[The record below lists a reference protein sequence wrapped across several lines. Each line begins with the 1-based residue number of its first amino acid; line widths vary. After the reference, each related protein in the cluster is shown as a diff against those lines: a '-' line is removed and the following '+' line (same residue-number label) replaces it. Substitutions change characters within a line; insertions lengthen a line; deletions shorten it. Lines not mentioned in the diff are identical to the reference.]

1 MLNSVSANGSDT
13 TLARRG
19 LSDGLSDSGSL
30 PTAAETL
37 DSEAVPRGAG
47 GRLVYLDLLRA
58 ALVALV
64 ICHHAAVANGA
75 QGGWYYIV
83 PAPEGSVAPLVL
95 TVFAAINQAFFMSLL
110 FFVSGFFTAPAYD
123 RKGLLPFLRGRWLRL
138 AVPLL
143 VCCAC
148 PNQSVEFLSRR
159 FEGATSLGYLAFLRT
174 RWWAEL
180 GPGPL
185 WFVLALLA
193 FTTLYALLRA
203 ARPGPAAPVRPRYLP
218 AHASILAFVVG
229 IGALTFLVRFVYP
242 VGREFLN
249 LQIGHFPLYVCM
261 FALGI
266 AAYRRAWLGQL
277 ADHTRIWGRATLA
290 SLVAMPFVLAAGGA
304 LEGNLEPFR
313 GGPTWQSWVYCT
325 WEAVLCVG
333 ISLWLLR
340 SFQER
345 FDGDGPLRARAA
357 RSAYTAYIIHP
368 FFVVV
373 GTWLL
378 AALPIPVLVRF
389 GLLGAAAVVAAFAV
403 SDAVRRIPGVRR
415 VV

>member
-1 MLNSVSANGSDT
+1 MLISMSGNGSDT

-19 LSDGLSDSGSL
+19 LSDSGSL
-30 PTAAETL
+30 PTAAETV
-37 DSEAVPRGAG
+37 DTEAAPRGAG

-83 PAPEGSVAPLVL
+83 PAPEGSVALLVL
-95 TVFAAINQAFFMSLL
+95 TIFAAINQAFFMSLF

-123 RKGLLPFLRGRWLRL
+123 RKGLASFLRDRWLRL
-138 AVPLL
+138 GVPLL
-143 VCCAC
+143 VWCVWL
-148 PNQSVEFLSRR
+148 NQSVEFLSQR
-159 FEGATSLGYLAFLRT
+159 FGGTTSLGYLAFLRT

-185 WFVLALLA
+185 WFVSALLA

-203 ARPGPAAPVRPRYLP
+203 ASPVPAAPMRSRPLP
-218 AHASILAFVVG
+218 ANASILAFIVG

-242 VGREFLN
+242 VGSEFLN
-249 LQIGHFPLYVCM
+249 LQLGHFPLYVCM
-261 FALGI
+261 FAFGI
-266 AAYRRAWLGQL
+266 AAYRRAWLEQL
-277 ADHTRIWGRATLA
+277 ADHARVWGRATLV

-304 LEGNLEPFR
+304 LEGDFEPFL
-313 GGPTWQSWVYCT
+313 GGSTWQSWVFCT
-325 WEAVLCVG
+325 WEALLCVG

-340 SFQER
+340 SFQQR
-345 FDGDGPLRARAA
+345 FDRDGPLRARAA

-378 AALPIPVLVRF
+378 AGLPIPVLARF
-389 GLLGAAAVVAAFAV
+389 GLLSAAAVLATFAV